1 MVREL
6 IETEMPHEYWVEAEV
21 SELREVGGHCYMDLI
36 QKDIFNNTPVAKASA
51 RCWRS
56 SWNGIKARFVRV
68 THKVPGPGMKMLL
81 KVSAQFHE
89 NYGFSWIVSDIDPT
103 FTLGDMAAKR
113 QQILRQLEAE
123 GIIYYNK
130 ELVLPL
136 FTQRIAVISSAT
148 AAGYGDFCNHLD
160 ENEHGYVFYTQ
171 LFEAVMQGEGLEQSI
186 IAAINRI
193 EDQAAHFDC
202 IVITRGGGATSDLS
216 GFDAL
221 DLARKVAICS
231 LPVITAIG
239 HDRDESVLDIISS
252 TRLKTPTAAAAF
264 FIDRLREVEIRI
276 DDAHQ
281 RILRAVDQTVSKEK
295 LRLNHLAL
303 RIPSLFAIAKTRQ
316 NAKIDTLFM
325 RAVNACNRTTTNKRH
340 RIEQLAQ
347 TIPPAVLRK
356 LSQEKHRLEMLAS
369 KVSNL
374 DPQLLLDRGYSITT
388 FEGKAVK
395 DSTLL
400 PVDAIIETRLKSGR
414 LTSKVINVDNQS

>member
-1 MVREL
+1 
-6 IETEMPHEYWVEAEV
+6 MPHEYWVEAEV

-68 THKVPGPGMKMLL
+68 TQKVPGPGMKMLL

-171 LFEAVMQGEGLEQSI
+171 LFEAVMQGEGVEQSI

-221 DLARKVAICS
+221 DLARKIANCS

-239 HDRDESVLDIISS
+239 HDRDESVLDIISN

-264 FIDRLREVEIRI
+264 FIERLREVEIRI

-281 RILRAVDQTVSKEK
+281 RILRAVEQAVGNEK

-303 RIPSLFAIAKTRQ
+303 RIPSLFAIVKTRQ

-347 TIPPAVLRK
+347 TITPAVLRK
-356 LSQEKHRLEMLAS
+356 VSQEKHRLEMLAS

-395 DSTLL
+395 DPTLL

-414 LTSKVINVDNQS
+414 LTSRVINVDNQS